1 MTKEQKIYYKVGQ
14 VVCKGLGLITFSMM
28 WAGIIIAFLEK

>member
-1 MTKEQKIYYKVGQ
+1 MTKEQKIYYKIGQ
-14 VVCKGLGLITFSMM
+14 AVCKTIGMIAFSMI